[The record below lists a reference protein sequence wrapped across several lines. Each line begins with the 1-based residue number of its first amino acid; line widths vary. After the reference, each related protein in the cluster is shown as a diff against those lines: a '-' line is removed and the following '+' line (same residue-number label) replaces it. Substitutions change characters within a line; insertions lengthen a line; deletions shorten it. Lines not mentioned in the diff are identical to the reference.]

1 MLDRVLAD
9 LKISVRDLARSRRRT
24 ASAASAAAFGVA
36 ALILAAGFID
46 WIFLAMRDTTIHS
59 QLGHLKIVRPGYFR
73 AGQADP
79 FAFLL
84 PGDAPEYRAISS
96 VPHYRVVAP
105 RLAFNA
111 LLSRGETT
119 VSVLGE
125 GVMPGKERELGRSIA
140 ITQGRQLG
148 GDGANEVV
156 VGEGLA
162 ALAGVS
168 VGDNV
173 VLLATTATGGTN
185 MVEAKVAGISTSAVK
200 AVDDWSIRV
209 PLDLAQQLLRVSG
222 ANTWTVLLDQTE
234 ATPAAVEF
242 LRGRM
247 PASAFEVV
255 PWTELADFYNK
266 TVAIFSRQVSFV
278 RWVIAVIIVLSIAN
292 SMMMTIMERTGEIG
306 TALAL
311 GVPRS
316 RVRRRFLV
324 QGAMLGALGGAVG
337 VALGIVCAYGIN
349 AVGIPMPAPPGS
361 AHGYTG
367 GILLTPALIAESF
380 GLAVVTSVLAS
391 VYPAF
396 KASRMPIV
404 DALRHNR

>member
-1 MLDRVLAD
+1 
-9 LKISVRDLARSRRRT
+9 
-24 ASAASAAAFGVA
+24 
-36 ALILAAGFID
+36 LAAGFID
-46 WIFLAMRDTTIHS
+46 FIFLAMRDATIHS
-59 QLGHLKIVRPGYFR
+59 QLGHVKVVRPGYYR

-96 VPHYRVVAP
+96 APHYRIVAP

-111 LLSRGETT
+111 LLSRGDTT

-125 GVMPGKERELGRSIA
+125 GVMPAKERELGRSIA
-140 ITQGRQLG
+140 ITQGKGLG
-148 GDGANEVV
+148 TDEASEIV

-173 VLLATTATGGTN
+173 VLLATTAAGGTN
-185 MVEAKVAGISTSAVK
+185 MVEARVAGISTSAIK
-200 AVDDWSIRV
+200 AVDDWAVRV
-209 PLDLAQQLLRVSG
+209 PLELAQQLLRVSG
-222 ANTWTVLLDQTE
+222 ANTWTVLLDQTD
-234 ATPAAVEF
+234 ATAAAVEF

-278 RWVIAVIIVLSIAN
+278 RGVIAVIIVLSIAN

-311 GVPRS
+311 GVRCS

-324 QGAMLGALGGAVG
+324 QGAMLGTIGGLAGIALGV
-337 VALGIVCAYGIN
+337 VFAYAIN

-361 AHGYTG
+361 AHGYIG
-367 GILLTPALIAESF
+367 GILLTPRLVAESF
-380 GLAVVTSVLAS
+380 ALALVTSTVAS

>member
-1 MLDRVLAD
+1 MLDPALAD
-9 LKISVRDLARSRRRT
+9 LRISVRDLMRSRRRT

-46 WIFLAMRDTTIHS
+46 WIFLAMRDATIHS
-59 QLGHLKIVRPGYFR
+59 QLGHVKVVRPGYYR

-84 PGDAPEYRAISS
+84 PADAPEYRAISS
-96 VPHYRVVAP
+96 TPHYHVVAP

-140 ITQGRQLG
+140 ITQGRGLG
-148 GDGANEVV
+148 GDEPNEVV

-162 ALAGVS
+162 VLAGVS

-200 AVDDWSIRV
+200 AVDDWAIRV
-209 PLDLAQQLLRVSG
+209 PLELAQQLLRVAG
-222 ANTWTVLLDQTE
+222 ANSWTVLLDQTD
-234 ATPAAVEF
+234 ATGPAVEF
-242 LRGRM
+242 LRARM
-247 PASAFEVV
+247 PAKGFEVV

-324 QGAMLGALGGAVG
+324 QGAMLGTFGGLVGIALGV
-337 VALGIVCAYGIN
+337 VCAYAIN

-367 GILLTPALIAESF
+367 GILLTPGLIAESF
-380 GLAVVTSVLAS
+380 ALAVLTSTLAS